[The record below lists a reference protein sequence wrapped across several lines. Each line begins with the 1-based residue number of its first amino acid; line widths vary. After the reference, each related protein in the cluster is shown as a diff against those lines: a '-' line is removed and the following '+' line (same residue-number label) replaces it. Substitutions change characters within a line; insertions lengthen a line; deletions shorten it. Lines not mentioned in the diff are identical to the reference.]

1 MFDDHK
7 SSVDWELVS
16 FTHTQNGARFSVCRG
31 TWSVCDMIKKD
42 GKNFSGQECGEN
54 VLDRGT
60 LSGTAPPF
68 VFRLAAVRH
77 LVLRTKT
84 VMVALREGD

>member
-1 MFDDHK
+1 MLDDHK

-16 FTHTQNGARFSVCRG
+16 FTHTKRSEVFGLHG
-31 TWSVCDMIKKD
+31 TWSVCDMIEKD
-42 GKNFSGQECGEN
+42 GKNFLGQECGEN
-54 VLDRGT
+54 VPDRDT
-60 LSGTAPPF
+60 LLRTAPPF

-84 VMVALREGD
+84 VMVVLREGD